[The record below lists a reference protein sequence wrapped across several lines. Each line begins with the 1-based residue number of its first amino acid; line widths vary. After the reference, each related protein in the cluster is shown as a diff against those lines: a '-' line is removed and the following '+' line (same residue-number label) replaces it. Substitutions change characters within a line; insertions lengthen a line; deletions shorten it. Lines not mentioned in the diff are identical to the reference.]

1 MIIEDLLRNISLNR
15 EVLKGLIRK
24 NETLGYQKVN
34 ELARFIGLRYAVNLQ
49 LHFPEATKISEVELY
64 GQENIGIVVDK
75 FRKRFP
81 LARDIVKQKATEIL
95 GNGAIAQDAYMYEG
109 KEGVKVILSSGQRIE
124 VLPGSVHFWCKINS
138 KVIAFGD
145 WLFDHVYISDI

>member
-1 MIIEDLLRNISLNR
+1 MCQITIITCCTQLYHIPLVARFSMIIEDLLRNISLNR

-81 LARDIVKQKATEIL
+81 LARDIVKQK
-95 GNGAIAQDAYMYEG
+95 
-109 KEGVKVILSSGQRIE
+109 
-124 VLPGSVHFWCKINS
+124 
-138 KVIAFGD
+138 
-145 WLFDHVYISDI
+145 